1 MADEQTNLPEFT
13 VSELSFALKRTVEDG
28 FAWVRVRGEIGRVSR
43 PASGHVYLSLKDD
56 RAVLDGVIWKGMART
71 MTVEPEQGLEI
82 IATGRMTT
90 YPGQSKY
97 QIVIERMEPAGVGA
111 LMALLEERRKKLAA
125 EGLFDVERKKPL
137 PALPRTIGIVTSPSG
152 AVIRD
157 ILHRI
162 GDRFPL
168 HVLVWPTRVQGE
180 GAAEEI
186 ARGITGFN
194 ALEPGGAIPRPD
206 IIIVA
211 RGGGSLED
219 LWCFNEE
226 IVVRAAAGSE
236 IPLISAVGHET
247 DWTLIDH
254 AADMRAPTP
263 TAAAE
268 IAVPVRADLLADVDA
283 RQARLRYA
291 LNRLVSERRGE
302 LRAAA
307 RGLPRLQDL
316 VALPRQRLDIAA
328 GQLRTGL
335 MTRLREARHRIEMA
349 ARGIPKLRELLVR
362 PSRDL
367 VEFDRRKDQALR
379 RVVDRGR
386 DRFNGVAG
394 RLRTDALSRGIADG
408 RERLDIA
415 TRRIDRAFG
424 QTIERARERVARAD
438 RLRETL
444 GYRATLQRGF
454 VLVRDGDGE
463 VVRSASKLATGRV
476 YDLEFADGHADVMR
490 AGDKSDRAG
499 KARSRPVKQGDLFGG

>member
-13 VSELSFALKRTVEDG
+13 VSELSFALKRAVEDG

-56 RAVLDGVIWKGMART
+56 RAVLDGVIWKGMARS

-125 EGLFDVERKKPL
+125 EGLFDAERKKPL
-137 PALPRTIGIVTSPSG
+137 PTLPRTIGVVTSPSG

-168 HVLVWPTRVQGE
+168 RVLVWPTRVQGE

-186 ARGITGFN
+186 ARGIDGFN
-194 ALEPGGAIPRPD
+194 ALGPGGAIARPD
-206 IIIVA
+206 LIIVA

-226 IVVRAAAGSE
+226 IVVRAAARSDV
-236 IPLISAVGHET
+236 PLISAVGHET

-268 IAVPVRADLLADVDA
+268 IAVPVRADLLADADA

-316 VALPRQRLDIAA
+316 VALPRQRLDIA
-328 GQLRTGL
+328 GSKLRMAL
-335 MTRLREARHRIEMA
+335 VANLREARHRIDRASSRMP
-349 ARGIPKLRELLVR
+349 RLGDVLREPARRLTTLHDLLRRELRDIVGQRRTRFAGVAVRLRMDRLVR
-362 PSRDL
+362 STSG
-367 VEFDRRKDQALR
+367 
-379 RVVDRGR
+379 GR
-386 DRFNGVAG
+386 DR
-394 RLRTDALSRGIADG
+394 
-408 RERLDIA
+408 LDTA
-415 TRRIDRAFG
+415 ARRMDRAFG

-454 VLVRDGDGE
+454 VLVRDQEGD
-463 VVRSASKLATGRV
+463 VVRSAGKLAVGGV
-476 YDLEFADGHADVMR
+476 YDLEFADGHAEVMR
-490 AGDKSDRAG
+490 TGDKPG
-499 KARSRPVKQGDLFGG
+499 KARSRPVKQGDLFDG

>member
-125 EGLFDVERKKPL
+125 EGLFDVERKQPL
-137 PALPRTIGIVTSPSG
+137 PALPRTIGVVTSPSG

-186 ARGITGFN
+186 ARGIKGFN

-226 IVVRAAAGSE
+226 VVVRAAAGSG

-302 LRAAA
+302 LRAAT

-367 VEFDRRKDQALR
+367 AEFDRRKDQALR

-386 DRFNGVAG
+386 DRFDGVAG
-394 RLRTDALSRGIADG
+394 RLRADTLSRGIADG

-424 QTIERARERVARAD
+424 QTIERARDRVARAD

-454 VLVRDGDGE
+454 ALVRDGDGE
-463 VVRSASKLATGRV
+463 VVRSAGKLATGRV